1 MANQHHGIHVRRELE
16 TLRFGSISEYASGV
30 MLEKYVP
37 GFELKMGETLQ
48 VDIGQ
53 GRTCDFRVNK
63 VFLEFHPIVL
73 TREFRDS
80 KAFREFWQCAQK
92 LKRPIREIMVSAI
105 QAEMK
110 EQYYHKRKM
119 LIDGKF
125 GIETLYVAA
134 NVNELRDFMRWH
146 SVTLPS
152 QSQFR
157 AEFDGLCKQLKNEV
171 KGK

>member
-1 MANQHHGIHVRRELE
+1 MAHQHHGIHVKRELE
-16 TLRFGSISEYASGV
+16 TLRFGSISEYACGV
-30 MLEKYVP
+30 MLEKYIP

-53 GRTCDFRVNK
+53 GRTCDFRVNG

-80 KAFREFWQCAQK
+80 KAFRDFWQCAQN
-92 LKRPIREIMVSAI
+92 LKRPIREIMVGAI
-105 QAEMK
+105 CKEMR
-110 EQYYHKRKM
+110 EQYYSRRKQ

-125 GIETLYVAA
+125 GIQTLVVAT
-134 NVNELRDFMRWH
+134 NVSEMRDFMRWH
-146 SVTLPS
+146 CIDLPS
-152 QSQFR
+152 QNQFR
-157 AEFDGLCKQLKNEV
+157 SEFDGLCKQLKSEV